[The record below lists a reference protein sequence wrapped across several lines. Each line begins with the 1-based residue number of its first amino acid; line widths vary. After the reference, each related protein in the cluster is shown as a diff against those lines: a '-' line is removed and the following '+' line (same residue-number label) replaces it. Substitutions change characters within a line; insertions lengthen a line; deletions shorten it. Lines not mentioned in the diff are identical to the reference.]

1 MAELLGTLV
10 PLEVDFT
17 GVGSTY
23 RTLVCLQNFDLEVS
37 SNIDTQETDCG
48 QINTP
53 GIPGS
58 TVNFTAVC
66 EVTPGG
72 SQATY
77 KDCLAAQVAN
87 TKVKVRVQ
95 NPTVQGASIGTAF
108 FVNYDAY
115 FNNVTLQKQTGAVI
129 TFTGT
134 ITSTGPIDVTP

>member
-17 GVGSTY
+17 GVGSSY
-23 RTLVCLQNFDLEVS
+23 KILVCMQNFDLEVS
-37 SNIDTQETDCG
+37 SAIDTQETDCG

-53 GIPGS
+53 GTPGS

-66 EVTPGG
+66 ELVPSG

-95 NPTVQGASIGTAF
+95 NPASGSVAQGAAF
-108 FVNYDAY
+108 FVAYDAY
-115 FNNVTLQKQTGAVI
+115 FSNVILQKQTGTAI

-134 ITSTGPIDVTP
+134 LTSASVIDVTP

>member
-1 MAELLGTLV
+1 MATLLGTLV

-23 RTLVCLQNFDLEVS
+23 KTLVCMQNFDAEVS
-37 SNIDTQETDCG
+37 SAIDTQETDCG

-53 GIPGS
+53 GTPGS
-58 TVNFTAVC
+58 SVNFTAVC
-66 EVTPGG
+66 ELTPGV

-87 TKVKVRVQ
+87 TLVKLRIQ
-95 NPTVQGASIGTAF
+95 NPASGSVALGAAF
-108 FVNYDAY
+108 YLQYDAY
-115 FNNVTLQKQTGAVI
+115 FSNVTLQKQTGAVI

-134 ITSTGPIDVTP
+134 INSTGAIDVTP